1 VVLVGCLLAVSAA
14 SGVAAADEAPSTTV
28 RYEVAQ
34 VPEQGV
40 VEVTAVV
47 DPPERVTGLSVT
59 APANATVV
67 SSQGFDSE
75 SGRWVWNG
83 TDRPARLTY
92 LAPVGL
98 ETTFGTRTA
107 DTASWT
113 LVARPEVAL
122 DARWRWR
129 GGPDPG
135 WNERLAVGRGS
146 GVAGPTV
153 AYLGP
158 HETATRDHAGGRVRL
173 VVPAT
178 ATLAADRDRVL
189 DSVARAQRRSAVG
202 TGPDRVTLFV
212 APDDLAPGGYT
223 PVDGEPNAIVNAREP
238 VGTPRNVWVHEY
250 RHTRQSFRT
259 TRAMAWLDEGSA
271 EYATAVVT
279 YRQGAIDR
287 ERFRERVTT
296 ADYRRA
302 DLTEPTTW
310 AESAVEYE
318 KGVRVVA
325 ALDARIRRAT
335 SGQRS
340 FEHVLV
346 RLQRRDD
353 PVTVAAFAE
362 TVSAVAGTDL
372 RTDVRRALTGPAP
385 RVRRTP
391 LLPTA
396 TDELPDPGA
405 PQTQAGTDTAARS
418 TPVVAGDETS
428 GVSSADSPVVA
439 VLTALV
445 AAGWVAWWRG

>member
-1 VVLVGCLLAVSAA
+1 MVLAGCLLLASVG
-14 SGVAAADEAPSTTV
+14 SGVAAADGAPATTV

-47 DPPERVTGLSVT
+47 DPPERVTSLSV
-59 APANATVV
+59 APPANATVV

-75 SGRWVWNG
+75 GRRWRWNG
-83 TDRPARLTY
+83 TDGPVRLTY

-135 WNERLAVGRGS
+135 WDERLAVARGS

-158 HETATRDHAGGRVRL
+158 HETVTRDHAGGRVRL
-173 VVPAT
+173 VLPAT
-178 ATLAADRDRVL
+178 ADLAADPAHVL

-212 APDDLAPGGYT
+212 APRDLAPGGYT

-238 VGTPRNVWVHEY
+238 VATPRNVWVHEY

-271 EYATAVVT
+271 EYATAVAT
-279 YRQGAIDR
+279 YRAGAIDR
-287 ERFRERVTT
+287 ERFRDRVTT
-296 ADYRRA
+296 TDYRQA
-302 DLTEPTTW
+302 DLTTPATW
-310 AESAVEYE
+310 PDPAVEYE
-318 KGVRVVA
+318 KGARVVA
-325 ALDARIRRAT
+325 AIDARIRRAT

-372 RTDVRRALTGPAP
+372 RAYVRGAVTGPAP
-385 RVRRTP
+385 RVQPTP

-396 TDELPDPGA
+396 ADGLPDA
-405 PQTQAGTDTAARS
+405 AAQQTQVGTDTAARS

-428 GVSSADSPVVA
+428 GVSGTDSSAVA

-445 AAGWVAWWRG
+445 AAGWLAWWRR